1 VVTALDQVDEN
12 ARLDLR
18 SAQVLCA
25 DESSQGLD
33 ILSQI
38 LMGFG
43 VQHILRAQS
52 ADEVRHILSSQTLDL
67 MLLDAG
73 LGGNG
78 HEIVRWLRTSQLEP
92 NRFIPV
98 VVLAGHTPK
107 SQIEQARDCGSSF
120 VVTKPISAKVLLE
133 RIFWLGRAKRLFVEA
148 PQYCGPDRRF
158 KNDGVPGGVQG
169 RRKGDLSA
177 HVGEPQAPNM
187 SQDQIDSLIKP
198 QKVSL

>member
-1 VVTALDQVDEN
+1 MVAPLDQVDDH

-43 VQHILRAQS
+43 VQHIVRAQS

-92 NRFIPV
+92 NRYIPV
-98 VVLAGHTPK
+98 LVLAGYTPK

-148 PQYCGPDRRF
+148 PNYSGPDRRF

-177 HVGEPQAPNM
+177 HVGEAQAPNM

-198 QKVSL
+198 QKVAL

>member
-1 VVTALDQVDEN
+1 MVTAVEPFDEN

-43 VQHILRAQS
+43 VQNILRAQTV
-52 ADEVRHILSSQTLDL
+52 DEAKRIMSSQTLDL
-67 MLLDAG
+67 VLLDAG

-78 HEIVRWLRTSQLEP
+78 HELVRWLRTSQLEP
-92 NRFIPV
+92 NRYLPV
-98 VVLAGHTPK
+98 IVLAGHTPK
-107 SQIEQARDCGSSF
+107 SQIELARDCGSSF
-120 VVTKPISAKVLLE
+120 VVIKPISAKVLLA
-133 RIFWLGRAKRLFVEA
+133 RIFWLGRAKRMFVEA

-169 RRKGDLSA
+169 RRKADLSA
-177 HVGEPQAPNM
+177 HVGEAQAPNM
-187 SQDQIDSLIKP
+187 SQDQIDNLIKP
-198 QKVSL
+198 QKVAL